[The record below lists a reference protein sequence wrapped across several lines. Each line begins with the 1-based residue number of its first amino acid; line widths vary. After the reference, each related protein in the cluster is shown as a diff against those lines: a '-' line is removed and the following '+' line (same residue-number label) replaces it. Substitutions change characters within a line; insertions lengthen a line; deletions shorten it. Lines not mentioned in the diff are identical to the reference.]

1 MSLWNEPE
9 EKKRIRKLM
18 EQLEQLCP
26 GWKSVGMILAYFEL
40 YKTIPKA
47 TQNLVSVY
55 NMAHKDEINER
66 RSQSACY
73 Q

>member
-9 EKKRIRKLM
+9 EKKHIKKLM
-18 EQLEQLCP
+18 EQLQQLCP
-26 GWKSVGMILAYFEL
+26 GWKSVGMILGYFEV

-47 TQNLVSVY
+47 TQNLISIY
-55 NMAHKDEINER
+55 KNRNKKENL
-66 RSQSACY
+66 ACY

>member
-9 EKKRIRKLM
+9 EKKHIKKLM
-18 EQLEQLCP
+18 EQLQQLCP
-26 GWKSVGMILAYFEL
+26 GWKSVGMILSYFEL
-40 YKTIPKA
+40 YKTIPRA

-55 NMAHKDEINER
+55 KDRSKNDMKER
-66 RSQSACY
+66 LACY